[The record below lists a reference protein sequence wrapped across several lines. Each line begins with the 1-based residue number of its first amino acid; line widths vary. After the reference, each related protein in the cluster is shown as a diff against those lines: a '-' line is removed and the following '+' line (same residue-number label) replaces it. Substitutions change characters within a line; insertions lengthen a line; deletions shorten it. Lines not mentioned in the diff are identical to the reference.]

1 MMNMMIHLLNP
12 NQGIPMIHSLIMNI
26 IIKNFLRRKQ
36 QKYIM
41 ILRMIIRNMLK
52 RQKNT
57 HMIMV
62 NMEMF

>member
-1 MMNMMIHLLNP
+1 MKKL
-12 NQGIPMIHSLIMNI
+12 
-26 IIKNFLRRKQ
+26 